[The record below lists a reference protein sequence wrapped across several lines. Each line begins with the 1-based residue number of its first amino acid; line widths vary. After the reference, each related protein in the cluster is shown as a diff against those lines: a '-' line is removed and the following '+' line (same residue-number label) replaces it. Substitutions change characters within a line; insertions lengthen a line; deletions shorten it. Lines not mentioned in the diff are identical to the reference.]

1 VEESISM
8 TQTIIKVSEV
18 EHRDVNVP
26 GASLQ
31 VVQTEAKGGMTGL
44 AHFAPGTLVP
54 EHWHTHADEMLYV
67 ISGDFVVEGIAY
79 GPGTFFFV
87 TAGTKHGPHSSVE
100 GCTMLTCFSAALD
113 FQTGDPT
120 DFD

>member
-1 VEESISM
+1 M
-8 TQTIIKVSEV
+8 TQKIINVSEV

-31 VVQTEAKGGMTGL
+31 IVQTEAEGGITGL
-44 AHFAPGTLVP
+44 AHFAPGTVVP

-67 ISGDFVVEGIAY
+67 ISGDLVVEGISY

-87 TAGTKHGPHSSVE
+87 TAGTKHGPHSSVD
-100 GCTMLTCFSAALD
+100 GCTMLTRFSAALD
-113 FQTGDPT
+113 FQTTGLK